1 MDLLNP
7 RALRWKIA
15 ALAAAACCAV
25 AAVVGFLVHDAT
37 RERGLRVGTDR
48 TLFRLTAA
56 EREFGRTGK
65 APADVDVRTRAELPG
80 PLARGLP
87 DRPAGEADGP
97 PLGETYA
104 TWYDVDPP
112 NWYWMWGA
120 AAVGGD
126 RYLVVREDM
135 STEVRSLQLLDRSI
149 VTSVLAALLVVVP
162 LAALATEPI
171 NRRLRHGARTA
182 RRIADGDLDARI
194 GPAGRA
200 RDEITEMSAAVDD
213 MATALQRKL
222 ENERRFTADVA
233 HELRTPLMGL
243 VTAAGL
249 LPEDDEAAALVR
261 DRLRALN
268 ALVED
273 LLEISRFD
281 AGVERARLDP
291 VPLGD
296 LVADVV
302 RRTGTDTRV
311 AVDPAGASGAT
322 GADGMGGVVGL
333 GEAGEP
339 VEPGEVAGTKG
350 AAGAAESVGSVE
362 AAGVVETDPRRVERI
377 VVNLVANAHR
387 HGAAPVE
394 VTVAGARIAV
404 RDHGPGF
411 PPELL
416 EHGPQRFRTGASERG
431 RGHGLG
437 LTVAQGQAEVLG
449 ARLTFANAPGG
460 GALATLDLAPP
471 PV

>member
-1 MDLLNP
+1 MDFLNP

-37 RERGLRVGTDR
+37 RERGLRVGHDR
-48 TLFRLTAA
+48 ALTRLIAA
-56 EREFGRTGK
+56 EREYDRTGK
-65 APADVDVRTRAELPG
+65 APADIDVRTRAELPE
-80 PLARGLP
+80 PLARDLAERRP
-87 DRPAGEADGP
+87 DTDG
-97 PLGETYA
+97 GYA
-104 TWYDVDPP
+104 TWYDVEPP

-120 AAVGGD
+120 VAVGDD
-126 RYLVVREDM
+126 RILVVRDDM

-149 VTSVLAALLVVVP
+149 VKSVLAALVFVVP

-194 GPAGRA
+194 GPGGRA

-213 MATALQRKL
+213 MAGALQRKL
-222 ENERRFTADVA
+222 ETERRFTADVA

-249 LPEDDEAAALVR
+249 LPDDEEATVLVR

-273 LLEISRFD
+273 LLEISRLD
-281 AGVERARLDP
+281 AGAERARLDP
-291 VPLGD
+291 VPLGE

-311 AVDPAGASGAT
+311 DV
-322 GADGMGGVVGL
+322 
-333 GEAGEP
+333 
-339 VEPGEVAGTKG
+339 G
-350 AAGAAESVGSVE
+350 AAGM
-362 AAGVVETDPRRVERI
+362 VETDPRRVERI
-377 VVNLVANAHR
+377 VVNLVTNAHR
-387 HGAAPVE
+387 HGAAPVA
-394 VTVAGARIAV
+394 VTVTGARIAV

-411 PPELL
+411 PPDLL
-416 EHGPQRFRTGASERG
+416 ERGPQRFRTGASERG

-437 LTVAQGQAEVLG
+437 LTVAQGQSEVLG

-460 GALATLDLAPP
+460 GALATLDLAPRP
-471 PV
+471 A

>member
-1 MDLLNP
+1 MDFLNP

-25 AAVVGFLVHDAT
+25 AAVIGFLVHDAT

-48 TLFRLTAA
+48 TLTRLIAA
-56 EREFGRTGK
+56 EREYDRTGR
-65 APADVDVRTRAELPG
+65 APADIDVRSRSELPE
-80 PLARGLP
+80 PLARDLADFAEQPGSDQPEADPPGTDQPGTGLP
-87 DRPAGEADGP
+87 ATGQPEADP
-97 PLGETYA
+97 PAPAASDTGGGYA
-104 TWYDVDPP
+104 TWYDADPP
-112 NWYWMWGA
+112 NWFWMWGA
-120 AAVGGD
+120 VAVDDD
-126 RYLVVREDM
+126 RFLVVRDDM

-149 VTSVLAALLVVVP
+149 VKSVLAALLFVVP

-171 NRRLRHGARTA
+171 NRRLRRGARTA

-213 MATALQRKL
+213 MAGALQRKL

-249 LPEDDEAAALVR
+249 LPEDDEATGLVR

-273 LLEISRFD
+273 LLEISRLD
-281 AGVERARLDP
+281 AGAERARLDP
-291 VPLGD
+291 VPLGE

-302 RRTGTDTRV
+302 RRTGTDTDV
-311 AVDPAGASGAT
+311 TA
-322 GADGMGGVVGL
+322 AD
-333 GEAGEP
+333 
-339 VEPGEVAGTKG
+339 
-350 AAGAAESVGSVE
+350 AE
-362 AAGVVETDPRRVERI
+362 VVETDPRRVERI
-377 VVNLVANAHR
+377 VVNLVTNAHR

-394 VTVAGARIAV
+394 VTVTGTRIAV

-411 PPELL
+411 PPDLL
-416 EHGPQRFRTGASERG
+416 ERGPQRFRTGASERG

-449 ARLTFANAPGG
+449 ARLTFTNAPGG
-460 GALATLDLAPP
+460 GALAVLDLATPARTA
-471 PV
+471 

>member
-1 MDLLNP
+1 MDFLNP

-48 TLFRLTAA
+48 TLTRLIAA
-56 EREFGRTGK
+56 EREYDRTGR
-65 APADVDVRTRAELPG
+65 APADIDVRSRDELPE
-80 PLARGLP
+80 PLARDLATFVGTEP
-87 DRPAGEADGP
+87 EPEPETGAVTGAVTESGP
-97 PLGETYA
+97 PDTGAYA
-104 TWYDVDPP
+104 TWYDADPP
-112 NWYWMWGA
+112 NWFWMWGA
-120 AAVGGD
+120 VAVADD
-126 RYLVVREDM
+126 RFLVVRDDM

-149 VTSVLAALLVVVP
+149 VKSVLAALLFVVP

-194 GPAGRA
+194 GTAGRA
-200 RDEITEMSAAVDD
+200 RDEVTEMASAVDD
-213 MATALQRKL
+213 MAGALQRKL

-249 LPEDDEAAALVR
+249 LPEDDEAAGLVR

-273 LLEISRFD
+273 LLEISRLD
-281 AGVERARLDP
+281 AGAERARLDP
-291 VPLGD
+291 VPLGE

-311 AVDPAGASGAT
+311 GTVD
-322 GADGMGGVVGL
+322 
-333 GEAGEP
+333 
-339 VEPGEVAGTKG
+339 
-350 AAGAAESVGSVE
+350 AE
-362 AAGVVETDPRRVERI
+362 VVETDPRRVERI
-377 VVNLVANAHR
+377 VVNLVTNAHR

-394 VTVAGARIAV
+394 VTVTGARITV

-411 PPELL
+411 PADLL
-416 EHGPQRFRTGASERG
+416 ERGPQRFRTGASERG

-437 LTVAQGQAEVLG
+437 LTVAQGQSEVLG
-449 ARLTFANAPGG
+449 ARLTFTNAPGG
-460 GALATLDLAPP
+460 GAVATLDLTPHASAA
-471 PV
+471 

>member
-1 MDLLNP
+1 MDFLNP

-48 TLFRLTAA
+48 TLTRLIAA
-56 EREFGRTGK
+56 EREYDRTGK
-65 APADVDVRTRAELPG
+65 APADIDVRSRDELPE
-80 PLARGLP
+80 PLARDLATFAETETGT
-87 DRPAGEADGP
+87 ETGP
-97 PLGETYA
+97 PETGPPETGPPETGPPDTGAYA
-104 TWYDVDPP
+104 TWYDADPP
-112 NWYWMWGA
+112 NWFWMWGA
-120 AAVGGD
+120 VAVADD
-126 RYLVVREDM
+126 RFLVVRDDM

-149 VTSVLAALLVVVP
+149 VKSVLAALLFVVP

-194 GPAGRA
+194 GTAGRA
-200 RDEITEMSAAVDD
+200 RDEVTEMASAVDD
-213 MATALQRKL
+213 MAAALQRRL

-249 LPEDDEAAALVR
+249 LPEDDEAAGLVR

-273 LLEISRFD
+273 LLEISRLD
-281 AGVERARLDP
+281 AGAERARLDP
-291 VPLGD
+291 VPLGE

-311 AVDPAGASGAT
+311 AVEGA
-322 GADGMGGVVGL
+322 
-333 GEAGEP
+333 E
-339 VEPGEVAGTKG
+339 
-350 AAGAAESVGSVE
+350 
-362 AAGVVETDPRRVERI
+362 VVETDPRRVERI
-377 VVNLVANAHR
+377 VVNLVINAHR
-387 HGAAPVE
+387 HGAAPVD
-394 VTVAGARIAV
+394 VTVTGARITV

-411 PPELL
+411 PPDLL
-416 EHGPQRFRTGASERG
+416 ERGPQRFRTGASERG

-437 LTVAQGQAEVLG
+437 LTVAQGQSEVLG
-449 ARLTFANAPGG
+449 ARLTFANAPDG
-460 GALATLDLAPP
+460 GAVATLDLAPRP
-471 PV
+471 A

>member
-1 MDLLNP
+1 MDFLNP

-25 AAVVGFLVHDAT
+25 AAVIGFLVHDAT

-48 TLFRLTAA
+48 TLTRLIAA
-56 EREFGRTGK
+56 EREFDRTGK
-65 APADVDVRTRAELPG
+65 APADIDVRTRAELPE
-80 PLARGLP
+80 PLARDLADVTGDELP
-87 DRPAGEADGP
+87 GTGRG
-97 PLGETYA
+97 YA
-104 TWYDVDPP
+104 TWYDADPP
-112 NWYWMWGA
+112 NWHWMWGA
-120 AAVGGD
+120 VAVGDD
-126 RYLVVREDM
+126 RILVVRDDM

-149 VTSVLAALLVVVP
+149 VKSVLAALLFVVP

-171 NRRLRHGARTA
+171 NRRLSHGARTA

-249 LPEDDEAAALVR
+249 LPESDEAASLVR

-273 LLEISRFD
+273 LLEISRLD
-281 AGVERARLDP
+281 AGAERARLDP
-291 VPLGD
+291 VPLGE

-302 RRTGTDTRV
+302 RRTGTETRV
-311 AVDPAGASGAT
+311 SVVD
-322 GADGMGGVVGL
+322 
-333 GEAGEP
+333 
-339 VEPGEVAGTKG
+339 
-350 AAGAAESVGSVE
+350 AE
-362 AAGVVETDPRRVERI
+362 VVETDPRRVERI

-394 VTVAGARIAV
+394 VTVTGARIAV

-411 PPELL
+411 PPDLL
-416 EHGPQRFRTGASERG
+416 ERGPQRFRTGASERG

-449 ARLTFANAPGG
+449 ARLAFADAPGG
-460 GALATLDLAPP
+460 GALATLDLAPHAPSARP
-471 PV
+471 PRSG

>member
-1 MDLLNP
+1 MDFLNP

-25 AAVVGFLVHDAT
+25 AAVIGFLVHDAT
-37 RERGLRVGTDR
+37 RERGLRVGNDR
-48 TLFRLTAA
+48 ALTRLIAA
-56 EREFGRTGK
+56 EREFDRTGR
-65 APADVDVRTRAELPG
+65 APADIDVRTRAELPE
-80 PLARGLP
+80 PLARDL
-87 DRPAGEADGP
+87 ADLDEQPGT
-97 PLGETYA
+97 GRGYA
-104 TWYDVDPP
+104 TWYDADPP

-120 AAVGGD
+120 VAVGDD
-126 RYLVVREDM
+126 RILVVRDDM

-149 VTSVLAALLVVVP
+149 VKSVLAALLFVVP
-162 LAALATEPI
+162 VAALATEPI

-194 GPAGRA
+194 GPAGRS

-213 MATALQRKL
+213 MADALQRKL

-249 LPEDDEAAALVR
+249 LPETDEATGLVR

-273 LLEISRFD
+273 LLEISRLD

-291 VPLGD
+291 VPLGE

-302 RRTGTDTRV
+302 RRTGTDTHV
-311 AVDPAGASGAT
+311 TAT
-322 GADGMGGVVGL
+322 DAEADGEM
-333 GEAGEP
+333 
-339 VEPGEVAGTKG
+339 
-350 AAGAAESVGSVE
+350 
-362 AAGVVETDPRRVERI
+362 VETDPRRVERI
-377 VVNLVANAHR
+377 VVNLVTNAHR

-394 VTVAGARIAV
+394 VTVTGARIAV

-411 PPELL
+411 PPDLL
-416 EHGPQRFRTGASERG
+416 ARGPQRFRTGASERG

-471 PV
+471 PPSPAA

>member
-1 MDLLNP
+1 M
-7 RALRWKIA
+7 RWKIA

-37 RERGLRVGTDR
+37 RERGLRVGNDR
-48 TLFRLTAA
+48 ALTRLTAA
-56 EREFGRTGK
+56 EREFDRTGK
-65 APADVDVRTRAELPG
+65 APADIDVRTRAELPE
-80 PLARGLP
+80 PLARDLADVTGDELP
-87 DRPAGEADGP
+87 GTGRG
-97 PLGETYA
+97 YA
-104 TWYDVDPP
+104 TWYDADPP

-120 AAVGGD
+120 VAVGD
-126 RYLVVREDM
+126 DQVLVVRDDM

-149 VTSVLAALLVVVP
+149 VKSVLAALLFVVP

-213 MATALQRKL
+213 MADALQRKL

-249 LPEDDEAAALVR
+249 LPETDEAAGLVR

-273 LLEISRFD
+273 LLEISRLD
-281 AGVERARLDP
+281 AGAERARLDA
-291 VPLGD
+291 VPLGE

-302 RRTGTDTRV
+302 RRTGTDTHVTV
-311 AVDPAGASGAT
+311 AD
-322 GADGMGGVVGL
+322 
-333 GEAGEP
+333 
-339 VEPGEVAGTKG
+339 
-350 AAGAAESVGSVE
+350 AE
-362 AAGVVETDPRRVERI
+362 VVETDPRRVERI
-377 VVNLVANAHR
+377 VVNLVTNAHR
-387 HGAAPVE
+387 HGADPVE
-394 VTVAGARIAV
+394 VTVTGARIAV

-411 PPELL
+411 PPDLL
-416 EHGPQRFRTGASERG
+416 ERGPQRFRTGASERG

-449 ARLTFANAPGG
+449 ARLAFADAPGG
-460 GALATLDLAPP
+460 GALATLDLAPHAP
-471 PV
+471 SA

>member
-1 MDLLNP
+1 MDFLNP

-25 AAVVGFLVHDAT
+25 AAVIGFLVHDAT

-48 TLFRLTAA
+48 TLTRLIAA
-56 EREFGRTGK
+56 EREYDRTGR
-65 APADVDVRTRAELPG
+65 APADIDVRSRSELPE
-80 PLARGLP
+80 PLARDLAGFAEQPGTDLP
-87 DRPAGEADGP
+87 AAEQPEADP
-97 PLGETYA
+97 PATGRPEADPPAPAASDAGGGYA
-104 TWYDVDPP
+104 TWYDADPP
-112 NWYWMWGA
+112 NWFWMWGA
-120 AAVGGD
+120 VAVD
-126 RYLVVREDM
+126 DDQFLVVRDDM

-149 VTSVLAALLVVVP
+149 VKSVLAALLFVVP

-213 MATALQRKL
+213 MAGALQRKL

-249 LPEDDEAAALVR
+249 LPEDDEATGLVR

-273 LLEISRFD
+273 LLEISRLD
-281 AGVERARLDP
+281 AGAERARLDP
-291 VPLGD
+291 VPLGE

-302 RRTGTDTRV
+302 RRTGTDTDV
-311 AVDPAGASGAT
+311 TA
-322 GADGMGGVVGL
+322 AD
-333 GEAGEP
+333 
-339 VEPGEVAGTKG
+339 
-350 AAGAAESVGSVE
+350 AE
-362 AAGVVETDPRRVERI
+362 VVETDPRRVERI
-377 VVNLVANAHR
+377 VVNLVTNAHR

-394 VTVAGARIAV
+394 VTVTGARIAV

-411 PPELL
+411 PPDLL
-416 EHGPQRFRTGASERG
+416 ERGPQRFRTGASERG

-449 ARLTFANAPGG
+449 ARLTFTNAPGG
-460 GALATLDLAPP
+460 GALAVLDLAPAAHTA
-471 PV
+471 

>member
-1 MDLLNP
+1 MDFLNP

-37 RERGLRVGTDR
+37 RERGLRVGQDR
-48 TLFRLTAA
+48 TLTRLIAA
-56 EREFGRTGK
+56 EREFSRTGK
-65 APADVDVRTRAELPG
+65 APADIDVRTRAELPE
-80 PLARGLP
+80 PLARDLAERRP
-87 DRPAGEADGP
+87 DTDG
-97 PLGETYA
+97 GHA
-104 TWYDVDPP
+104 TWYDVEPP

-120 AAVGGD
+120 VAVGD
-126 RYLVVREDM
+126 DQILVVRDDM
-135 STEVRSLQLLDRSI
+135 SAEVRSLQLLDRSI
-149 VTSVLAALLVVVP
+149 VKSVLAALVFVVP

-194 GPAGRA
+194 GPGGRA

-213 MATALQRKL
+213 MAGALQRKL
-222 ENERRFTADVA
+222 ESERRFTADVA

-249 LPEDDEAAALVR
+249 LPDDDEATGLVR
-261 DRLRALN
+261 DRLWALN

-273 LLEISRFD
+273 LLEISRLD
-281 AGVERARLDP
+281 AGAERARLDP
-291 VPLGD
+291 VPLGE

-311 AVDPAGASGAT
+311 AV
-322 GADGMGGVVGL
+322 
-333 GEAGEP
+333 
-339 VEPGEVAGTKG
+339 
-350 AAGAAESVGSVE
+350 GAAE
-362 AAGVVETDPRRVERI
+362 VVETDPRRVERI
-377 VVNLVANAHR
+377 VVNLVTNAHR

-394 VTVAGARIAV
+394 VTVTGARIAV

-411 PPELL
+411 PPDLL
-416 EHGPQRFRTGASERG
+416 ERGPQRFRTGASERG

-437 LTVAQGQAEVLG
+437 LTVAQGQSEVLG

-460 GALATLDLAPP
+460 GALATLDLAPDP
-471 PV
+471 A

>member
-1 MDLLNP
+1 MDFLNP

-37 RERGLRVGTDR
+37 RERGLRVGHDR
-48 TLFRLTAA
+48 TLTRLIAA
-56 EREFGRTGK
+56 EREFSRTGK
-65 APADVDVRTRAELPG
+65 APADIDVRTRAELPE
-80 PLARGLP
+80 PLARDLAERRP
-87 DRPAGEADGP
+87 DTDG
-97 PLGETYA
+97 GYA

-120 AAVGGD
+120 VAVGD
-126 RYLVVREDM
+126 DQILVVRDDM

-149 VTSVLAALLVVVP
+149 VKSVLAALVFVVP

-194 GPAGRA
+194 GPGGRA

-213 MATALQRKL
+213 MAGALQRKL

-249 LPEDDEAAALVR
+249 LPDDDEATGLVR

-273 LLEISRFD
+273 LLEISRLD
-281 AGVERARLDP
+281 AGAERARLDP
-291 VPLGD
+291 VPLGE

-302 RRTGTDTRV
+302 RRTGMDTRV
-311 AVDPAGASGAT
+311 AV
-322 GADGMGGVVGL
+322 
-333 GEAGEP
+333 
-339 VEPGEVAGTKG
+339 
-350 AAGAAESVGSVE
+350 GAAE
-362 AAGVVETDPRRVERI
+362 VVETDPRRVERI
-377 VVNLVANAHR
+377 VVNLVTNAHR

-394 VTVAGARIAV
+394 VTVTGARIAV

-411 PPELL
+411 PPDLL
-416 EHGPQRFRTGASERG
+416 ERGPQRFRTGASERG

-437 LTVAQGQAEVLG
+437 LTVAEGQSEVLG

-460 GALATLDLAPP
+460 GALATLDLDPDPA
-471 PV
+471 

>member
-1 MDLLNP
+1 MDFLNP

-25 AAVVGFLVHDAT
+25 AAVIGFLVHDAT
-37 RERGLRVGTDR
+37 RERGLRVGNDR
-48 TLFRLTAA
+48 TLTRLIAA
-56 EREFGRTGK
+56 EREFDRTGK
-65 APADVDVRTRAELPG
+65 APADIDVRTRAELPE
-80 PLARGLP
+80 PLARDLADVTGDELP
-87 DRPAGEADGP
+87 GTGRG
-97 PLGETYA
+97 YA
-104 TWYDVDPP
+104 TWYDADPP

-120 AAVGGD
+120 VAVGDD
-126 RYLVVREDM
+126 RILVVRDDM

-149 VTSVLAALLVVVP
+149 VKSVLAALLFVVP

-213 MATALQRKL
+213 MADALQRKL

-249 LPEDDEAAALVR
+249 LPETDEAAGLVR

-273 LLEISRFD
+273 LLEISRLD
-281 AGVERARLDP
+281 AGAERARLDP
-291 VPLGD
+291 VPLGE

-311 AVDPAGASGAT
+311 SV
-322 GADGMGGVVGL
+322 AD
-333 GEAGEP
+333 
-339 VEPGEVAGTKG
+339 
-350 AAGAAESVGSVE
+350 AE
-362 AAGVVETDPRRVERI
+362 VVETDPRRVERI

-394 VTVAGARIAV
+394 VTVTGARIAV

-411 PPELL
+411 PPDLL
-416 EHGPQRFRTGASERG
+416 ERGPQRFRTGASERG

-449 ARLTFANAPGG
+449 ARLAFADAPGG
-460 GALATLDLAPP
+460 GALATLDLAPHAP
-471 PV
+471 AA

>member
-48 TLFRLTAA
+48 TLTRLIAA
-56 EREFGRTGK
+56 EREYDRTGR
-65 APADVDVRTRAELPG
+65 APADIDVRSGDELPG
-80 PLARGLP
+80 PLARDLAGVADQPRTDQP
-87 DRPAGEADGP
+87 DVGG
-97 PLGETYA
+97 YA
-104 TWYDVDPP
+104 TWYDADPP
-112 NWYWMWGA
+112 NWFWMWGA
-120 AAVGGD
+120 VEVDDD
-126 RYLVVREDM
+126 RFLVVRDDM

-149 VTSVLAALLVVVP
+149 VKSVLAALLFVVP

-194 GPAGRA
+194 GPSGRA
-200 RDEITEMSAAVDD
+200 RDEVTEMAAAVDD
-213 MATALQRKL
+213 MAAALQRKL

-249 LPEDDEAAALVR
+249 LPEDDEAAGLVR
-261 DRLRALN
+261 DRLRALS

-273 LLEISRFD
+273 LLEISRLD
-281 AGVERARLDP
+281 AGAERARLDP
-291 VPLGD
+291 VPLGE

-311 AVDPAGASGAT
+311 T
-322 GADGMGGVVGL
+322 MADT
-333 GEAGEP
+333 E
-339 VEPGEVAGTKG
+339 
-350 AAGAAESVGSVE
+350 
-362 AAGVVETDPRRVERI
+362 VVETDPRRVERI
-377 VVNLVANAHR
+377 VANLVTNAHR
-387 HGAAPVE
+387 HGAAPVD
-394 VTVAGARIAV
+394 VTVTGARIDV

-411 PPELL
+411 PSDLL
-416 EHGPQRFRTGASERG
+416 ERGPQRFRTGAGERG

-437 LTVAQGQAEVLG
+437 LTVAQGQSEVLG
-449 ARLTFANAPGG
+449 ARLTFANAPEG
-460 GALATLDLAPP
+460 GAVATLDLAPRST
-471 PV
+471 

>member
-1 MDLLNP
+1 MDFLNP

-37 RERGLRVGTDR
+37 RERGLRVGNDR
-48 TLFRLTAA
+48 ALTRLTAA
-56 EREFGRTGK
+56 EREFDRTGK
-65 APADVDVRTRAELPG
+65 APADIDVRTRAELPE
-80 PLARGLP
+80 PLARDLADVTGDELP
-87 DRPAGEADGP
+87 GTGRG
-97 PLGETYA
+97 YA
-104 TWYDVDPP
+104 TWYDADPP

-120 AAVGGD
+120 VAVGD
-126 RYLVVREDM
+126 DQVLVVRDDM

-149 VTSVLAALLVVVP
+149 VKSVLAALLFVVP

-213 MATALQRKL
+213 MADALQRKL

-249 LPEDDEAAALVR
+249 LPETDEAAGLVR

-273 LLEISRFD
+273 LLEISRLD
-281 AGVERARLDP
+281 AGAERARLDA
-291 VPLGD
+291 VPLGE

-302 RRTGTDTRV
+302 RRTGTDTHVTV
-311 AVDPAGASGAT
+311 AD
-322 GADGMGGVVGL
+322 
-333 GEAGEP
+333 
-339 VEPGEVAGTKG
+339 
-350 AAGAAESVGSVE
+350 AE
-362 AAGVVETDPRRVERI
+362 VVETDPRRVERI
-377 VVNLVANAHR
+377 VVNLVTNAHR
-387 HGAAPVE
+387 HGADPVE
-394 VTVAGARIAV
+394 VTVTGARIAV

-411 PPELL
+411 PPDLL
-416 EHGPQRFRTGASERG
+416 ERGPQRFRTGASERG

-449 ARLTFANAPGG
+449 ARLAFADAPGG
-460 GALATLDLAPP
+460 GALATLDLAPHAP
-471 PV
+471 SA

>member
-1 MDLLNP
+1 MDFLNP

-37 RERGLRVGTDR
+37 RERGLRVGHDR
-48 TLFRLTAA
+48 TLTRLIAA
-56 EREFGRTGK
+56 EREFSRTGK
-65 APADVDVRTRAELPG
+65 APADIDVRTRAELPE
-80 PLARGLP
+80 PLARDLAERRP
-87 DRPAGEADGP
+87 DTDG
-97 PLGETYA
+97 GYA

-120 AAVGGD
+120 VAVGD
-126 RYLVVREDM
+126 DQILVVRDDM

-149 VTSVLAALLVVVP
+149 VKSVLAALVFVVP

-194 GPAGRA
+194 GPGGRA

-213 MATALQRKL
+213 MAGALQRKL

-249 LPEDDEAAALVR
+249 LPDDDEATGLVR

-273 LLEISRFD
+273 LLEISRID
-281 AGVERARLDP
+281 AGAERARLDP
-291 VPLGD
+291 VPLGE

-311 AVDPAGASGAT
+311 AV
-322 GADGMGGVVGL
+322 
-333 GEAGEP
+333 
-339 VEPGEVAGTKG
+339 
-350 AAGAAESVGSVE
+350 GAAE
-362 AAGVVETDPRRVERI
+362 VVETDPRRVERI
-377 VVNLVANAHR
+377 VVNLVTNAHR

-394 VTVAGARIAV
+394 VTVTGARIAV

-411 PPELL
+411 PPDLL
-416 EHGPQRFRTGASERG
+416 ERGPQRFRTGASERG

-437 LTVAQGQAEVLG
+437 LTVAEGQSEVLG

-460 GALATLDLAPP
+460 GALATLDLDPDPA
-471 PV
+471 

>member
-15 ALAAAACCAV
+15 ALVAAACCAV

-37 RERGLRVGTDR
+37 RERGLRVGTER
-48 TLFRLTAA
+48 ATTRLTAA
-56 EREFGRTGK
+56 EREFERTGE
-65 APADVDVRTRAELPG
+65 APADIDVRSRDELPA
-80 PLARGLP
+80 PLARDLP
-87 DRPAGEADGP
+87 PRPAGGP
-97 PLGETYA
+97 GGTAYA

-120 AAVGGD
+120 AVVGGD

-135 STEVRSLQLLDRSI
+135 SAEVRSLQLLDRSI
-149 VTSVLAALLVVVP
+149 VKSVLAALLVVVP

-194 GPAGRA
+194 GSAGRA
-200 RDEITEMSAAVDD
+200 RDEITEMASAVDH
-213 MATALQRKL
+213 MATALQSKL

-249 LPEDDEAAALVR
+249 LPEDDEAAGLVR

-273 LLEISRFD
+273 LLEISRLD
-281 AGVERARLDP
+281 AGAERARLDP
-291 VPLGD
+291 VPLGE

-302 RRTGTDTRV
+302 RRTDTDTRV
-311 AVDPAGASGAT
+311 T
-322 GADGMGGVVGL
+322 
-333 GEAGEP
+333 
-339 VEPGEVAGTKG
+339 VEPGDADEVRTVHG
-350 AAGAAESVGSVE
+350 ASAGARGAGAVGS
-362 AAGVVETDPRRVERI
+362 AGLVETDPRRVERI

-387 HGAAPVE
+387 HGAGPVE
-394 VTVAGARIAV
+394 VTVAGTRIAV

-416 EHGPQRFRTGASERG
+416 ADGPRRFRTGASERG

-437 LTVAQGQAEVLG
+437 LTVAQGQAGVLG

-471 PV
+471 PP

>member
-1 MDLLNP
+1 MDFLNP

-48 TLFRLTAA
+48 TLTRLIAA
-56 EREFGRTGK
+56 EREYDRTGR
-65 APADVDVRTRAELPG
+65 APADIDVRSRDELPE
-80 PLARGLP
+80 PLARDLAGFAERPGTDQP
-87 DRPAGEADGP
+87 DVGG
-97 PLGETYA
+97 YA
-104 TWYDVDPP
+104 TWYDADPP
-112 NWYWMWGA
+112 NWFWMWGA
-120 AAVGGD
+120 VEVDAD
-126 RYLVVREDM
+126 RFLVVRDDM

-149 VTSVLAALLVVVP
+149 VKSVLAALLFVVP

-200 RDEITEMSAAVDD
+200 RDEVTEMAAAVDD
-213 MATALQRKL
+213 MAAALQRRL
-222 ENERRFTADVA
+222 DDERRFTADVA

-249 LPEDDEAAALVR
+249 LPEDDEATGLVR

-273 LLEISRFD
+273 LLEISRLD
-281 AGVERARLDP
+281 AGAERARLDP
-291 VPLGD
+291 VPLGE

-311 AVDPAGASGAT
+311 TV
-322 GADGMGGVVGL
+322 AD
-333 GEAGEP
+333 
-339 VEPGEVAGTKG
+339 
-350 AAGAAESVGSVE
+350 AE
-362 AAGVVETDPRRVERI
+362 VVETDPRRVERI
-377 VVNLVANAHR
+377 VVNLVTNAHR
-387 HGAAPVE
+387 HGAAPVD
-394 VTVAGARIAV
+394 VTVAGARITV
-404 RDHGPGF
+404 RDRGPGF
-411 PPELL
+411 PADLL
-416 EHGPQRFRTGASERG
+416 ERGPQRFRTGAGERG

-437 LTVAQGQAEVLG
+437 LTVAQGQSEVLG
-449 ARLTFANAPGG
+449 ARLTFANAPDG
-460 GALATLDLAPP
+460 GAVATLDLAPP
-471 PV
+471 SQPA

>member
-1 MDLLNP
+1 MDFLNP

-48 TLFRLTAA
+48 ATTRLTAA
-56 EREFGRTGK
+56 EREFERTGE
-65 APADVDVRTRAELPG
+65 APADIDVRSRAELPE
-80 PLARGLP
+80 PLARDL
-87 DRPAGEADGP
+87 ADHPVGAP
-97 PLGETYA
+97 GGTAYA

-149 VTSVLAALLVVVP
+149 VKSVLAALLVVVP

-200 RDEITEMSAAVDD
+200 RDEITEMASAVDH
-213 MATALQRKL
+213 MATALQDKL

-261 DRLRALN
+261 DRLRALS

-273 LLEISRFD
+273 LLEISRLD
-281 AGVERARLDP
+281 AGAERARLDP

-302 RRTGTDTRV
+302 RRTDTDTRV
-311 AVDPAGASGAT
+311 TVEPDDAEEARVPNVDGASAGARG
-322 GADGMGGVVGL
+322 
-333 GEAGEP
+333 
-339 VEPGEVAGTKG
+339 
-350 AAGAAESVGSVE
+350 AGAVGST
-362 AAGVVETDPRRVERI
+362 GLVETDPRRVERI

-387 HGAAPVE
+387 HGAGPVE

-416 EHGPQRFRTGASERG
+416 AHGPRRFRTGASERG

-437 LTVAQGQAEVLG
+437 LTVAQGQAGVLG
-449 ARLTFANAPGG
+449 ARLTFTNAPGG

-471 PV
+471 PS

>member
-1 MDLLNP
+1 MDFLNP

-37 RERGLRVGTDR
+37 RERGLRVGHDR
-48 TLFRLTAA
+48 TLTRLIAA
-56 EREFGRTGK
+56 EREFSRTGK
-65 APADVDVRTRAELPG
+65 APADIDVRTRAELPE
-80 PLARGLP
+80 PLARDLAERRP
-87 DRPAGEADGP
+87 DTDG
-97 PLGETYA
+97 GYA

-120 AAVGGD
+120 VAVGD
-126 RYLVVREDM
+126 DQILVVRDDM

-149 VTSVLAALLVVVP
+149 VKSVLAALVFVVP

-194 GPAGRA
+194 GPGGRA

-213 MATALQRKL
+213 MAGALQRKL
-222 ENERRFTADVA
+222 ESERRFTADVA

-249 LPEDDEAAALVR
+249 LTDDDEATGLVR

-273 LLEISRFD
+273 LLEISRLD
-281 AGVERARLDP
+281 AGAERARLDP
-291 VPLGD
+291 VPLGE

-302 RRTGTDTRV
+302 RRTGTDIRV
-311 AVDPAGASGAT
+311 D
-322 GADGMGGVVGL
+322 
-333 GEAGEP
+333 
-339 VEPGEVAGTKG
+339 
-350 AAGAAESVGSVE
+350 AGAAE
-362 AAGVVETDPRRVERI
+362 VVETDPRRVERI
-377 VVNLVANAHR
+377 VVNLVTNAHR

-394 VTVAGARIAV
+394 VTVTGARIAV

-411 PPELL
+411 PPDLL
-416 EHGPQRFRTGASERG
+416 ERGPQRFRTGASERG

-460 GALATLDLAPP
+460 GALAILDLAPDP
-471 PV
+471 A

>member
-1 MDLLNP
+1 MDFLNP

-25 AAVVGFLVHDAT
+25 AAVIGFLVHDAT
-37 RERGLRVGTDR
+37 RERGLSVGKDR
-48 TLFRLTAA
+48 TLTRLIAA
-56 EREFGRTGK
+56 EREFSRTGK
-65 APADVDVRTRAELPG
+65 APADIDVRAGHELPE
-80 PLARGLP
+80 PLARNLADQP
-87 DRPAGEADGP
+87 DTSGR
-97 PLGETYA
+97 YA
-104 TWYDVDPP
+104 TWYDADPP
-112 NWYWMWGA
+112 NWYWMWGVV
-120 AAVGGD
+120 AVGGD
-126 RYLVVREDM
+126 AFLVVRDDM

-149 VTSVLAALLVVVP
+149 AKSVLAALLVVVP

-194 GPAGRA
+194 GRAGRA

-222 ENERRFTADVA
+222 ENEQRFTADVA

-249 LPEDDEAAALVR
+249 LPETDEATALVR
-261 DRLRALN
+261 DRVRALN

-273 LLEISRFD
+273 LLEISRLD
-281 AGVERARLDP
+281 AGGERARPDP
-291 VPLGD
+291 VPLGE

-311 AVDPAGASGAT
+311 TVRD
-322 GADGMGGVVGL
+322 
-333 GEAGEP
+333 
-339 VEPGEVAGTKG
+339 
-350 AAGAAESVGSVE
+350 AE
-362 AAGVVETDPRRVERI
+362 VVETDPRRVERI

-394 VTVAGARIAV
+394 VTVGGARIVV
-404 RDHGPGF
+404 RDRGPGF
-411 PPELL
+411 PPDLL
-416 EHGPQRFRTGASERG
+416 DRGPQRFRTGASERG

-437 LTVAQGQAEVLG
+437 LTIAQGQAGVIG
-449 ARLTFANAPGG
+449 ARLSFANAPGG
-460 GALATLDLAPP
+460 GAVATLDLGAGQPDEGRYGG
-471 PV
+471 

>member
-1 MDLLNP
+1 MDFLNP

-37 RERGLRVGTDR
+37 RERGLRVGHDR
-48 TLFRLTAA
+48 TLTRLIAA
-56 EREFGRTGK
+56 EREFSRTGK
-65 APADVDVRTRAELPG
+65 APADIDVRTRAELPE
-80 PLARGLP
+80 PLARDLAERRP
-87 DRPAGEADGP
+87 DTDG
-97 PLGETYA
+97 GYA
-104 TWYDVDPP
+104 TWYDVEPP
-112 NWYWMWGA
+112 NWYWIWGA
-120 AAVGGD
+120 VAVGD
-126 RYLVVREDM
+126 DQILVVRDDM

-149 VTSVLAALLVVVP
+149 VKSVLAALVFVVP

-194 GPAGRA
+194 GPGGRA

-213 MATALQRKL
+213 MAGALQRKL

-249 LPEDDEAAALVR
+249 LPDDDEATGLVR

-273 LLEISRFD
+273 LLEISRLD
-281 AGVERARLDP
+281 AGAERARLDP
-291 VPLGD
+291 VPLGE

-311 AVDPAGASGAT
+311 AV
-322 GADGMGGVVGL
+322 
-333 GEAGEP
+333 
-339 VEPGEVAGTKG
+339 
-350 AAGAAESVGSVE
+350 GAAE
-362 AAGVVETDPRRVERI
+362 VVETDPRRVERI
-377 VVNLVANAHR
+377 VVNLVTNAHR

-394 VTVAGARIAV
+394 VTVTGARIAV

-411 PPELL
+411 PPDLL
-416 EHGPQRFRTGASERG
+416 ERGPQRFRTGASERG

-437 LTVAQGQAEVLG
+437 LTVAQGQSEVLG

-460 GALATLDLAPP
+460 GALATLDLAPDP
-471 PV
+471 A